1 MCLLRGVGR
10 VGCWRIRSRWRLSVL
25 VFLVVWVCM
34 FRLWLWCLCRWFF
47 CFWVVFACCCVEVI
61 VVVDFFDFYVFVFA
75 VFSFLECFLY
85 VWW

>member
-1 MCLLRGVGR
+1 MFSFFWLFGFVCSVFGYGAYVG
-10 VGCWRIRSRWRLSVL
+10 G
-25 VFLVVWVCM
+25 F
-34 FRLWLWCLCRWFF
+34 FGWFF

-61 VVVDFFDFYVFVFA
+61 VVVDFFDFYVFVFD